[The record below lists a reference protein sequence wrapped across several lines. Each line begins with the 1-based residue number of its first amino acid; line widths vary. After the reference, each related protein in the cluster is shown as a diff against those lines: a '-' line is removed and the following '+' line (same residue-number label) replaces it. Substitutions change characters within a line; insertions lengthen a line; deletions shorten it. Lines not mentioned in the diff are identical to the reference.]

1 MLRNDRARLFECG
14 PDAKAHCGFLNP
26 SHAGYNGGMKE
37 ERVLPAIREGA
48 LVNVEKA
55 LKGEVVYLY
64 AFDVANE
71 IITRRVREI
80 LSEKPFPFEIR
91 MDRTL
96 PKDMPLYKP
105 LAIEPHILTARV
117 RGFPL
122 RLLIRIYD
130 VGVVTV
136 MMRVPIEADC
146 LADLM
151 PFHTPAFD
159 SGESLDAEASKL
171 CAEVCKSLEDSMVG
185 RTESPAPPEAYTA
198 FCLTKVGG
206 ANDVNLWL
214 SEQRENVAGLLTE
227 TAPNRLSETQV
238 TEVLRIQRSFEIS
251 DLTVIDWD
259 AALVVDLT
267 GYVDDVL
274 YALELANLQ
283 LEEFKAMDK
292 RLDKYLDGAYEDLER
307 PRLPMFGA
315 SSRKLQN
322 LRRFRVDVAKLAD
335 EVTHITKFFGDWYL
349 ARVYLGARDRFYL
362 EQWRASVDQ
371 RLAQLDKLYSVVHSD
386 VNERRMLW
394 LEVVIVIFF
403 ALDLLILIWLKRL

>member
-1 MLRNDRARLFECG
+1 
-14 PDAKAHCGFLNP
+14 
-26 SHAGYNGGMKE
+26 MKE
-37 ERVLPAIREGA
+37 ELSGSTRPEAGPADA
-48 LVNVEKA
+48 DTA

-71 IITRRVREI
+71 IITPRVREI

-105 LAIEPHILTARV
+105 LAIEPHILTACV
-117 RGFPL
+117 QGFPV

-136 MMRVPIEADC
+136 MMRVPFEADS

-151 PFHTPAFD
+151 PFHNPQFD
-159 SGESLDAEASKL
+159 TGVSLDLEASKL
-171 CAEVCKSLEDSMVG
+171 CAEVCESLKDSIVG
-185 RTESPAPPEAYTA
+185 RTESPAPPEAYTV
-198 FCLTKVGG
+198 FCLTQVGE
-206 ANDVNLWL
+206 ASDVNKWL
-214 SEQRENVAGLLTE
+214 GEHRRGVAGLLTE
-227 TAPNRLSETQV
+227 TAPNQLSEPQV
-238 TEVLRIQRSFEIS
+238 SEVLRIQRSFEIT
-251 DLTVIDWD
+251 DLSVIDWD

-283 LEEFKAMDK
+283 LEEFRAMDR
-292 RLDKYLDGAYEDLER
+292 RLDKYLDGAYEDLESR
-307 PRLPMFGA
+307 HLPLFGA
-315 SSRKLQN
+315 ANKKLQN

-349 ARVYLGARDRFYL
+349 ARVYLNARDRFYL
-362 EQWRASVDQ
+362 DQWRASVDQ
-371 RLAQLDKLYSVVHSD
+371 RLVQLDKLYSVVHAD

-403 ALDLLILIWLKRL
+403 ALDLLILLWVKK